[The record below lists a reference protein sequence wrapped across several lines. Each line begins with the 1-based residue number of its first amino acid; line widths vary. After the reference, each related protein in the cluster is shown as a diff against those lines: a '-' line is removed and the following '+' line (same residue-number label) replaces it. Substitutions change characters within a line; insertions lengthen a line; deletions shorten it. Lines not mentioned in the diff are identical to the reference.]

1 VFSSNKKQ
9 YVNILKQNKQLNLD
23 YVILQDKK
31 ILKQEQS
38 SFLVIDN
45 NMPQDALFKL
55 DTLQKN
61 IPNTYLSSLFEG
73 NRQKVIPT
81 KDVDVIGY
89 EAVRLDSKYSI
100 VAPKNEIT
108 SAARYFA
115 NSGIDYIVSPF
126 IILYEY
132 IQDKSVKNSLNVLIY
147 NNILYVMIL
156 NDLKQIVSSEVKE
169 LTPFEQVSDKSFSD
183 DEIVDQKL
191 YEEVHF
197 LEIQQFLNDMVQQ
210 YYSEYDDVEFLEQ
223 VKILYTLKPLSDEQ
237 INSIY
242 ETIMVDV
249 SYESIEI
256 GNYLAQITQKDDVNK
271 YSFID
276 PRIKKQNKN
285 TMIWVILALVSIL
298 AVGAVVYN
306 TILNKPEIIEEK
318 VQKKEIQKKAKEIVK
333 KEIIVEKE
341 VEFPNHIFLNNRV
354 LQDIYML
361 FDIVPYDAILKDL
374 EINKAN
380 STYVCI
386 FTPDSK
392 SLEDMQVKLLN
403 VYKDSKVLL
412 KHQNK
417 TMLNTIIENEQ
428 VLEAGKP
435 IHYSKYDKFA
445 FLSIGK
451 ATEYLNKLLLNDS
464 IIKFIEKESKEYLVY
479 KFSVKSVVKTP
490 KEFFDFIEKVNNQ
503 NISILL
509 DYPIVFSKLNE
520 GIEIKYNLLLNQ
532 NHKKTVE
539 LKK

>member
-1 VFSSNKKQ
+1 MFSSNKKQ

>member
-1 VFSSNKKQ
+1 MFSSNKKQ

-126 IILYEY
+126 SILYEY

-156 NDLKQIVSSEVKE
+156 NDLKQIVSCEVKE

-256 GNYLAQITQKDDVNK
+256 GNYLSLITQKDDANK

-403 VYKDSKVLL
+403 VYKESKVLL

-428 VLEAGKP
+428 VLEADKP
-435 IHYSKYDKFA
+435 IHYSKYDKFE

-509 DYPIVFSKLNE
+509 DYPIVFSKLNN

>member
-1 VFSSNKKQ
+1 MFSSNKKQ

-23 YVILQDKK
+23 YVILQDKR

-126 IILYEY
+126 SILYEY

-156 NDLKQIVSSEVKE
+156 NDLKQIVSCEVKE

-256 GNYLAQITQKDDVNK
+256 GNYLSLITQKDDANK

-403 VYKDSKVLL
+403 VYKESKVLL

-428 VLEAGKP
+428 VLEADKP
-435 IHYSKYDKFA
+435 IHYSKYDKFE

-509 DYPIVFSKLNE
+509 DYPIVFSKLNN